1 MQRIVC
7 AFMLLVAGEAFA
19 QDKYPSKPVRLVVPF
34 PPGSASDFLART
46 VGQKLGEGY
55 GQQVVIDNRPGAGGL
70 VGSGIVATAAPDG
83 YTITMIGQPHL
94 VNTLIHKNPGY
105 RPFDDFVSVTEV
117 ASMPNVL
124 VVAPGLPVKTVADLI
139 ALAKAKPG
147 QLNIGSAGIGSSS
160 HLAGEMFKSVAG
172 INVVHIPFRLLGDI
186 FTEMLAGRVHLYV
199 FPLPAAMP
207 MIKQGK
213 LQPFEID
220 QDTIKD
226 YLTTREFPDPELM
239 IRTSGEYR
247 ISNFLLYQL
256 AYAELYFTNVRW
268 PDFRKENLYEAII
281 DYQKRERRFGKTGE
295 QVKTEEHTT
304 QS

>member
-1 MQRIVC
+1 MASLREQLDMQRLPQHIAIIMDGNGRWAKEQGQDRLYGHFHGVESVRNIVEGAAELGVKYLTLY
-7 AFMLLVAGEAFA
+7 AFSTENWDRPVEEITGLMELLVDSIRKETATL
-19 QDKYPSKPVRLVVPF
+19 KKNNIRLHVIGDINMLPAYAKQELLESLEELKENTGLNVIMAL
-34 PPGSASDFLART
+34 SYSSRWEIVNAIKAIASD
-46 VGQKLGEGY
+46 V
-55 GQQVVIDNRPGAGGL
+55 
-70 VGSGIVATAAPDG
+70 
-83 YTITMIGQPHL
+83 
-94 VNTLIHKNPGY
+94 
-105 RPFDDFVSVTEV
+105 
-117 ASMPNVL
+117 
-124 VVAPGLPVKTVADLI
+124 
-139 ALAKAKPG
+139 
-147 QLNIGSAGIGSSS
+147 
-160 HLAGEMFKSVAG
+160 
-172 INVVHIPFRLLGDI
+172 
-186 FTEMLAGRVHLYV
+186 
-199 FPLPAAMP
+199 
-207 MIKQGK
+207 KQGK